1 MKTDSLCFL
10 DDDATVVGFMMP
22 ANIWDEICLRIQG
35 KVNRV
40 SYDTWFLPTAFVA
53 DDDRSVTV
61 RVPNALFRDWIVKH
75 YSSLIAQ
82 ALDDVRRPEAR
93 ISFTVAGSRDAET
106 GFHSI
111 DERFDRVDRELGA
124 IRRDVSLLLAR
135 LSST

>member
-1 MKTDSLCFL
+1 
-10 DDDATVVGFMMP
+10 MP
-22 ANIWDEICLRIQG
+22 ANIWDEIRSRIQEN
-35 KVNRV
+35 VNRV

-82 ALDDVRRPEAR
+82 ALDDVRRSDAR
-93 ISFTVAGSRDAET
+93 IRVIVAGSPDAET
-106 GFHSI
+106 SSHSI
-111 DERFDRVDRELGA
+111 DERFDRVDHELSA
-124 IRRDVSLLLAR
+124 IRRDVGRILEK

>member
-1 MKTDSLCFL
+1 LCFL

-22 ANIWDEICLRIQG
+22 ANVWDEILSRLQG

-53 DDDRSVTV
+53 DNDRSVTV
-61 RVPNALFRDWIVKH
+61 RVPSALFRDWIVKH

-82 ALDDVRRPEAR
+82 ALDDVRRPDAR
-93 ISFTVAGSRDAET
+93 INFTVAESRDAET

-111 DERFDRVDRELGA
+111 DERFDRVDHELGA
-124 IRRDVSLLLAR
+124 VRRDVGLILAR
-135 LSST
+135 LSAT